1 VLCTPFTHLTEIARE
16 ERERP
21 FYMVNLRERGIKAAT
36 FNKYVVSPVQL
47 SLIQLVALVYVKDT
61 ENWLHHPK

>member
-1 VLCTPFTHLTEIARE
+1 
-16 ERERP
+16 
-21 FYMVNLRERGIKAAT
+21 MVNLRERGIKAAT